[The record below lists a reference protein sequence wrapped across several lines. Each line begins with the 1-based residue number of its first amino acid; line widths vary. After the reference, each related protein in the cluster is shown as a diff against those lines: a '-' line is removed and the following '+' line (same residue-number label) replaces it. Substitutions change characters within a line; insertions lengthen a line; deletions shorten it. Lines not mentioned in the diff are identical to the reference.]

1 MITFVSFIAALAIL
15 ITFHEFGHFSVAKW
29 CGVKV
34 LKFSLGFGSPIYS
47 KKVGLDSTEF
57 VISAIPLGGYV
68 KMLDERELTPHELLK
83 ISESDRL
90 RSFNRQNLWKRVAI
104 VSAGP
109 LANFLLAILIFWILI
124 GQGTIGLKPVVGNVA
139 PNSNAEKASINK
151 GDTIVSIDNQK
162 INTWQD
168 LSWELIKKN
177 GQDKPVE
184 LTSLDLNGELKKH
197 HLSFSHPDKNN
208 FESDLLLQLGLSPN
222 LPIAAPIIGEVL
234 DNSVGF
240 LAGLKAGDLILRVND
255 KKIENWAQF
264 VLIIKESPNESLS
277 VDLDR
282 AGDQLSVILKPDVY
296 IDNNHAVGRIG
307 VTYKPNKED
316 LDPYLVK
323 LNHSFIKSL
332 GMASKKTWDISI
344 YSLKMIGKMA
354 LGQASLKA
362 IGGPVTI
369 ATYSGKTAQLGI
381 LPWLGFLAMLSISLG
396 VMNLL
401 PIPVLDG
408 GHLLYYM
415 VEAIKGSPVS
425 EYAMQLGQKVGFI
438 LLGLLMIC
446 AFYNDITRLI
456 TG

>member
-1 MITFVSFIAALAIL
+1 
-15 ITFHEFGHFSVAKW
+15 
-29 CGVKV
+29 
-34 LKFSLGFGSPIYS
+34 
-47 KKVGLDSTEF
+47 
-57 VISAIPLGGYV
+57 
-68 KMLDERELTPHELLK
+68 
-83 ISESDRL
+83 
-90 RSFNRQNLWKRVAI
+90 
-104 VSAGP
+104 

-124 GQGTIGLKPVVGNVA
+124 GQGTIGLKPVVGHVA

-162 INTWQD
+162 IDTWQD

-177 GQDKPVE
+177 GQNKPVE
-184 LTSLDLNGELKKH
+184 LTILDLNGDLKKH
-197 HLSFSHPDKNN
+197 HLSLPHTDKNN

-222 LPIAAPIIGEVL
+222 LPISAPIIGEVL
-234 DNSVGF
+234 DNGVGF

-264 VLIIKESPNESLS
+264 VLIIKESPNETLS

-282 AGDQLSVILKPDVY
+282 AGDQLNVILKPDVY

-307 VTYKPNKED
+307 VTYKPNQQD

-344 YSLKMIGKMA
+344 YSLKMIGKMI